1 MTLRSRLLSLLM
13 NNFWLK
19 LVSFSFALVLFV
31 IVRTE
36 QVREFNL
43 TGRVRIVTAK
53 NVVVVGAQERAVEI
67 QLKLPNSLFSLPP
80 SEDELTGILDVSEQ
94 TVGKIRVRLSRYN
107 FPNLDERYTVTVLD
121 PWIEVDLDE
130 VVSKSVSVRAVLQ
143 GLPAAGLSIERVI
156 VNPEE
161 LEITG
166 ARRELDTIETLSTS
180 PVNIDGIDQNFSAIT
195 KIELSETSSIK
206 VTSDKVNVQVFVG
219 RDRRNRTFLK
229 VPIEVKN
236 SEGES
241 FQVTPSTI
249 TVELRGADHF
259 LRQMTTESITAFVD
273 AREFSNPDTLQKVWL
288 KIPAD
293 TSLVRVQPDRVRVRK
308 R

>member
-1 MTLRSRLLSLLM
+1 MTWSSRLVSLLL

-19 LVSFSFALVLFV
+19 FVSLSFAFVLFV

-43 TGRVRIVTAK
+43 TGRVKIVTAK

-80 SEDELTGILDVSEQ
+80 GDEELVGILDVSEQ
-94 TVGKIRVRLSRYN
+94 SVGKIRVRLSRYN

-130 VVSKSVSVRAVLQ
+130 VVSKSVAVRAVLQ
-143 GLPAAGLSIERVI
+143 GLPSSGLSIERVI

-161 LEITG
+161 VEVTG

-195 KIELSETSSIK
+195 KIELTETSSIK

-236 SEGES
+236 ADGEV
-241 FQVTPSTI
+241 FQVTPPTI

-259 LRQMTTESITAFVD
+259 LRQMSNESITAFVD
-273 AREFSNPDTLQKVWL
+273 ASEFSGPDALQKVWL